1 MATYID
7 LDSIW
12 RDRAAY
18 PNPCAY
24 ELTPNQI
31 ETWSRSTRETR
42 PLPANPNERPL
53 DFVNSVSLITLTLP
67 YPRIEI
73 YATRTIS
80 VDSILANTL
89 TTLDPHNLVVGDIL
103 MTSSPGYSS
112 STGILRNVEY
122 HVISTATPTTFQISL
137 VSAGPALALT
147 DGTSLDMLLA
157 VLTAADYD
165 TVIGNLD
172 DAIKLVTFPRLY
184 VDFHSRKYPDTRMIN
199 TNGGRLAD
207 AKFVIGIDRVQLD
220 DKLTPTWIHY
230 KSHGEQVF
238 RFKRDDPVVL
248 NIFTRDG
255 TTINFFNEGDLS
267 IPTNPMKQSLAT
279 FMIIPFVKDARFING
294 QLDPIA

>member
-18 PNPCAY
+18 PNPCNY

-53 DFVNSVSLITLTLP
+53 DFVNSISLITLTLP

-73 YATRTIS
+73 FANQAILVNS
-80 VDSILANTL
+80 VNTNTL
-89 TTLDPHNLVVGDIL
+89 TTLDPHNLVVGDIV
-103 MTSSPGYSS
+103 MTSSPGYANT
-112 STGILRNVEY
+112 TGILRNVEY

-137 VSAGPALALT
+137 VPAGPAVSLT
-147 DGTSLDMLLA
+147 NGTGLDMTLA
-157 VLTAADYD
+157 VISAADYA

-172 DAIKLVTFPRLY
+172 DAINIVTFPRLY

-199 TNGGRLAD
+199 TNGGRLSD

-230 KSHGEQVF
+230 KSHGEQTF
-238 RFKRDDPVVL
+238 RFKRDDPVVF
-248 NIFTRDG
+248 NIVTRDG
-255 TTINFFNEGDLS
+255 TTINFFNEGDLG
-267 IPTNPMKQSLAT
+267 IPTNPMKQSLVT

-294 QLDPIA
+294 QMDPIS